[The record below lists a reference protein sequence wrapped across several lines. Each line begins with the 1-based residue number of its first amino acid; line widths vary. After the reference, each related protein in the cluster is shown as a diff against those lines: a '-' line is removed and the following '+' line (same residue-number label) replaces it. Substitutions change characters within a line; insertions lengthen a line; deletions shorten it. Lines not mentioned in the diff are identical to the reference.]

1 MLYGLLPNLGPQ
13 ELMLLLLLGIL
24 LFGRKLPEIGRSVG
38 KSIVEFKK
46 GMRGMEDEINSDS
59 PSRAA
64 IEPEAVKPP
73 QRMNQNVPRFDDA
86 PSNIPPKV

>member
-1 MLYGLLPNLGPQ
+1 MLYAWVFSPQ
-13 ELMLLLLLGIL
+13 DMILVLLLGVL

-46 GMRGMEDEINSDS
+46 GMRGMEDELSTDTS
-59 PSRAA
+59 AHRPT

-73 QRMNQNVPRFDDA
+73 QRMTTTAPKFEDA